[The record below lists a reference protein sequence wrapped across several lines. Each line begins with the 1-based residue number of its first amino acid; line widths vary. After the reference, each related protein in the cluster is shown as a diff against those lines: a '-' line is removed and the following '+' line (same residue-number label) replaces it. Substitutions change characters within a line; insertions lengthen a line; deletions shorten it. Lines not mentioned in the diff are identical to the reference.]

1 MVDKFTKSI
10 DERAG
15 IAFNKV
21 KRDIIYLKERLK
33 QYYSIKLKRIE
44 KNQILIQEDIETKYN
59 FLLKKIEKLEKE
71 NKELKKRN
79 QTKSDLTKIEGIG
92 PIIQDLLRSNNI
104 NSFEDL
110 SKTKVSTLKKILD
123 ENKLN
128 YHDPTTWPKQSKL
141 AHSGKWEKLLEWQDI
156 LIGGKEIK

>member
-79 QTKSDLTKIEGIG
+79 QIKSDLTKIEGIG